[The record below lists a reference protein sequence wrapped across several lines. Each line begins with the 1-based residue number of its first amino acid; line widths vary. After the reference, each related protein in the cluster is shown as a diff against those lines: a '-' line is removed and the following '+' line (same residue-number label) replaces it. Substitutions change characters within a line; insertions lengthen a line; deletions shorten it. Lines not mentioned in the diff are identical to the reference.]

1 MFQKVLFDFLYDC
14 FIQNQLLTPCQSGF
28 IKGDSCVNQLLSI
41 THDIHKN
48 MDANPSIET
57 IGVFLDMSKAFDKV
71 WHSSLI
77 HKLQSYGIQ
86 SKLLVLLENYLFN
99 RKQRVV
105 LNGVTSTWKPIKSG
119 VPQGSVLGP
128 LLFLISINDLPDN
141 LICNLKLFS
150 DDVSLNAVMYDNDIC
165 IKHLKDELN
174 RLHEWSVKWKMLFN
188 PESSKP
194 AEEVIFTNRNT
205 TSYQTVS

>member
-1 MFQKVLFDFLYDC
+1 
-14 FIQNQLLTPCQSGF
+14 
-28 IKGDSCVNQLLSI
+28 
-41 THDIHKN
+41 

-57 IGVFLDMSKAFDKV
+57 IGVFLDMSKAFDRV
-71 WHSSLI
+71 GHSALI
-77 HKLQSYGIQ
+77 RKLQSYGIQ

-99 RKQRVV
+99 RKQKVV

-128 LLFLISINDLPDN
+128 LLFLFFINDLPDN
-141 LICNLKLFS
+141 LICNPKFFA

-165 IKHLKDELN
+165 IKHLKDDLN

-188 PESSKP
+188 PEPSKP
-194 AEEVIFTNRNT
+194 AEEVIFTNRNNGI
-205 TSYQTVS
+205 SNYHILG